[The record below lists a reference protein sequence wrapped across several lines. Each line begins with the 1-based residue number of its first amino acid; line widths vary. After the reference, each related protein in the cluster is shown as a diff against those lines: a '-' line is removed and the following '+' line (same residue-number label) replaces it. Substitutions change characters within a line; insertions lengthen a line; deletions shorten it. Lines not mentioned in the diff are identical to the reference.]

1 MRMTASHSRTNIPKS
16 YIQEDHDQRL
26 DCPWRPLLRWI
37 HFQHDPGRS
46 VTKRHWNRQGDL
58 ESLFVRLE
66 ELVLANSGEDEFE
79 EVFKLVVAKLW
90 DERSGKRQKFHA
102 RASEDDTYEGL
113 CGLLRE
119 AESAWPGILGVET
132 TPRLSPAHLQVCVE
146 ALARH
151 SVLGNDLEVL
161 DGFFEYLVSRSSKG
175 AKGQYFTPRHV
186 VELCVRLLRPGRN
199 ESICDP
205 GCGSGGFLL
214 HAMRY
219 VRQHETLSDGAAR
232 AYCRKHIWGF
242 DIDSRAVRV
251 AKALMLVAGDG
262 SANFLRLNSLLQPET
277 GGLFQ
282 LPAGEGDPSDSP
294 LTIED
299 VCRGRRR
306 RHVGFD
312 LILTNPPFAGEVR
325 ERHVLDGF
333 EISRGRKRAERDIL
347 FIERCVRLLRPGG
360 RLAIVLPHNKFA
372 GTAFRDV
379 RKWLLSEAQIL
390 GVVSLGRNTFLPHT
404 HQKASVLLA
413 RRRAKGERRNRS
425 ERVFFAV
432 SELSGK
438 DSKGR
443 YLLRD
448 GAAPTET
455 LWDRVD
461 HDFDEIVSAFHDAV
475 GGSADVCSN
484 AKSAFCSERLATSLG
499 RDFVLAP
506 ERYDPRRSLA
516 VAKGIPLGDV
526 AEVLHMTAAPRPAP
540 EGSKVLVLDTSD
552 AREGIVS
559 CRKEPVLGHEVGSTK
574 KIVERGCVLISRLR
588 PYLRQVAFVDGE
600 VPGWASDV
608 LMYCSTEF
616 FVLRSVDDEPISF
629 VVPFLLSSPVQRALA
644 ASQEGGH
651 HPRFNESTLL
661 ELPIPRG
668 LMERREE
675 DSRRLEEAVAL
686 FRRSEQ
692 LRDGLVEN
700 ASGVVAAR

>member
-1 MRMTASHSRTNIPKS
+1 MAR
-16 YIQEDHDQRL
+16 
-26 DCPWRPLLRWI
+26 
-37 HFQHDPGRS
+37 
-46 VTKRHWNRQGDL
+46 RHWNRQGDL

-90 DERSGKRQKFHA
+90 DERSGRQPKFQA
-102 RASEDDTYEGL
+102 SASEDETYEGI

-119 AESAWPGILGVET
+119 AESAWPGILGAET

-151 SVLGNDLEVL
+151 SVLGNDLHVL

-186 VELCVRLLRPGRN
+186 VELCVRLLRPGRH

-219 VRQHETLSDGAAR
+219 VRQHESLSDAA
-232 AYCRKHIWGF
+232 AQGYCRNHIWGF
-242 DIDSRAVRV
+242 DIDSRAIRV

-262 SANFLRLNSLLQPET
+262 SANFLRLNSLLQPDM
-277 GGLFQ
+277 GGLLA
-282 LPAGEGDPSDSP
+282 LPGGDGDPLESP

-325 ERHVLDGF
+325 ERHLLDGY
-333 EISRGRKRAERDIL
+333 EVSRGRKRAERDIL

-379 RKWLLSEAQIL
+379 RKWLLSEVQVL

-413 RRRAKGERRNRS
+413 RRRAKGERPDRN

-432 SELSGK
+432 SDRSGK

-448 GAAPTET
+448 GTLPTDT
-455 LWDRVD
+455 LWSCVD

-475 GGSADVCSN
+475 GASRKRT
-484 AKSAFCSERLATSLG
+484 AKGASAFCSERRTTNLG
-499 RDFVLAP
+499 WDTVLAP

-516 VAKGIPLGDV
+516 VSKGVPLGDV
-526 AEVLHMTAAPRPAP
+526 VEVLHVTAGPRATP
-540 EGSKVLVLDTSD
+540 ERVRVLVLDTSD

-574 KIVERGCVLISRLR
+574 KVVERECVLISRLR
-588 PYLRQVAFVDGE
+588 PYLRQVAYVDGE
-600 VPGWASDV
+600 VPGWSQGV

-616 FVLRSVDDEPISF
+616 FVLRSADDQPIGF
-629 VVPFLLSSPVQRALA
+629 IVPFLLSAPVQRVLA

-661 ELPIPRG
+661 ELPIPSV
-668 LMERREE
+668 LMERREG
-675 DSRRLEEAVAL
+675 DSRRVEEAVSL

-692 LRDGLVEN
+692 LRDGLVKSV
-700 ASGVVAAR
+700 SGVVAGNEEAEAALAGA